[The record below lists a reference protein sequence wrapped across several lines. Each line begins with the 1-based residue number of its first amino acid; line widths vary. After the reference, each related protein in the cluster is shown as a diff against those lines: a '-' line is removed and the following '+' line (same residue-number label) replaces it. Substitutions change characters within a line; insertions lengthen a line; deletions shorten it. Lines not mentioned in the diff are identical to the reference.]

1 MSGVDTKHKGKV
13 QVSGL
18 AGRPLPSF
26 SLIKEN
32 PAEGAWSAYCNDFER
47 VSDFAIFS
55 IPLEIP
61 YSHSSSPY
69 PTLPLPPYP
78 SPASLPFPSLPTLP
92 LPPTPLCFCLFFSG
106 IAHYAT
112 EYNSHC
118 CTLLKK
124 HIYLIE
130 IEEENSSNIF
140 LITVNESL

>member
-61 YSHSSSPY
+61 YSHSSPPSP
-69 PTLPLPPYP
+69 PTL
-78 SPASLPFPSLPTLP
+78 SLH
-92 LPPTPLCFCLFFSG
+92 PTPPLFLFVFFWN